1 MIKIVCVGKMKDK
14 ALVSLVSEY
23 TKRISPFSKVEI
35 LEVKD
40 ESNIHAEREAES
52 ERVKDIEAE
61 RVLAKLRGTDLVV
74 LLDLHGRMWNSE
86 DFARRLGDWQQK
98 SGQRGGDLVFV
109 IGDLWVREHRLQPA
123 PMSAGSSP
131 TSLSPT
137 CSHEYSY
144 WNRSTADL

>member
-14 ALVSLVSEY
+14 ALVSLTSEY

-40 ESNIHAEREAES
+40 ESNAHAEREAES
-52 ERVKDIEAE
+52 ERIKDLEAE

-98 SGQRGGDLVFV
+98 SGQN
-109 IGDLWVREHRLQPA
+109 
-123 PMSAGSSP
+123 SSP
-131 TSLSPT
+131 NPQDRGIIQNRPVARKSKGRLAAKTTSGQRRRRNRPALSLG
-137 CSHEYSY
+137 
-144 WNRSTADL
+144 RD